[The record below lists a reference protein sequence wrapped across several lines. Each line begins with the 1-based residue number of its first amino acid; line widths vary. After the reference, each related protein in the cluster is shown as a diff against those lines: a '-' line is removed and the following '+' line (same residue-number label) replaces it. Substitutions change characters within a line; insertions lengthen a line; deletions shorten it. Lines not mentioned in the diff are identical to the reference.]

1 MPIIRPI
8 SKLQN
13 YGPLL
18 RDCKDGEPV
27 YLTRNGR
34 ECYVIVDVRQ
44 WERMLGRPIPT
55 ASRSTSPRHTREEI
69 EEMEFFC
76 ELVED

>member
-1 MPIIRPI
+1 MPIMRPI
-8 SKLQN
+8 SKLRN
-13 YGPLL
+13 YGVIL
-18 RDCKDGEPV
+18 RECKDGEPV

-34 ECYVIVDVRQ
+34 ECYVLVDVREY
-44 WERMLGRPIPT
+44 ERLMGRPISRTGT
-55 ASRSTSPRHTREEI
+55 ASATRQEI